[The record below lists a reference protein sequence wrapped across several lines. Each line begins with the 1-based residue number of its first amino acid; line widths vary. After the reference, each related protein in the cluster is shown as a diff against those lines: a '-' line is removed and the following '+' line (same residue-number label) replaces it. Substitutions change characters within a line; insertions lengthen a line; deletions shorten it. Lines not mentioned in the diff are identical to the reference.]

1 MEIPLWEKEN
11 WVPGRLDE
19 WACVDRKAEMHRD
32 YRDEQ
37 DASEWENPNKAWGSR
52 GGVKAGR
59 EIRCD
64 QVTHLPAPVQF
75 MPARFSFLNLT
86 QRAATKTPY
95 GNFHRRMACRQR
107 MKTKLKKKTHLC
119 HMEDKENGTTHTE

>member
-64 QVTHLPAPVQF
+64 QVKHLPAPVQF
-75 MPARFSFLNLT
+75 MPWFSFLNLT
-86 QRAATKTPY
+86 QRTAIAIWKLLQMDGLQAKDKNKTEE
-95 GNFHRRMACRQR
+95 
-107 MKTKLKKKTHLC
+107 THLC
-119 HMEDKENGTTHTE
+119 HMEAKENGTTHRTNHRL

>member
-37 DASEWENPNKAWGSR
+37 DASGVGEPEQSLGEPGR
-52 GGVKAGR
+52 RQGGK
-59 EIRCD
+59 
-64 QVTHLPAPVQF
+64 
-75 MPARFSFLNLT
+75 
-86 QRAATKTPY
+86 
-95 GNFHRRMACRQR
+95 GNQM
-107 MKTKLKKKTHLC
+107 
-119 HMEDKENGTTHTE
+119 